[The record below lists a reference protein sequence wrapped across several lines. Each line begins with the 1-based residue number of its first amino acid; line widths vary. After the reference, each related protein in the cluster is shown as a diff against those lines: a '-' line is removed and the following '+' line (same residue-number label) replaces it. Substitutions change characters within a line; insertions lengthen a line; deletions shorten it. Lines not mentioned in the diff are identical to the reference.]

1 MLGYIALLGSHNR
14 AIRSLG
20 TIAVMGEVTCL
31 LAAVTALPAFWYLV
45 ERRRSRAAIADDS
58 ARDVAS

>member
-1 MLGYIALLGSHNR
+1 MAHVGQKFGFR

-31 LAAVTALPAFWYLV
+31 LAAVTALPALWYLV
-45 ERRRSRAAIADDS
+45 ERRRTAVDEDS
-58 ARDVAS
+58 ARDAAS